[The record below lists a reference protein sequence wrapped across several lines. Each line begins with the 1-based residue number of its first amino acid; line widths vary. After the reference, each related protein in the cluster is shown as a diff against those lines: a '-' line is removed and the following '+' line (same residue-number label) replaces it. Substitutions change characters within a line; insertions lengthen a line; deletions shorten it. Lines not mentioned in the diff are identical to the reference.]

1 MGSRVFHVIF
11 HCQNDAS
18 RSRFFVHKTP
28 GFRISSAWA
37 QMRKDRLRWIGLLNL
52 IASLA
57 STLGGPRYIGR
68 RNKCWKSGR
77 FLEPLVVV
85 SWPTP
90 AWREKNW
97 MGRPARSC
105 PTGFSPSSASSSSH
119 LRSQAQNFTE
129 APTFSIVCCLHLPA
143 LFVFLR
149 KIQMRHE
156 LESKMRKNQR
166 KLEMQYSFT
175 SLRGGQLRSI
185 SIPWTVTSH
194 WKDERKNY
202 RLDESSSSCTQDCC
216 SKRLM
221 RTEHTNI

>member
-1 MGSRVFHVIF
+1 MSFSIAKTT
-11 HCQNDAS
+11 CS
-18 RSRFFVHKTP
+18 RSRFLSTKRP
-28 GFRISSAWA
+28 GSEFLSLGSDAQRSPQMDWAFESDSFHFR
-37 QMRKDRLRWIGLLNL
+37 RED
-52 IASLA
+52 
-57 STLGGPRYIGR
+57 TLV

-77 FLEPLVVV
+77 YLEPLVVV

-97 MGRPARSC
+97 RAVLPGHVPPGFRQVQLPLAATYEARPKILLKLPLFRLFAASAC
-105 PTGFSPSSASSSSH
+105 AFCFSS
-119 LRSQAQNFTE
+119 E
-129 APTFSIVCCLHLPA
+129 
-143 LFVFLR
+143 
-149 KIQMRHE
+149 IQMRHE

-194 WKDERKNY
+194 WKDERKNC
-202 RLDESSSSCTQDCC
+202 RLDESSSSSTQDCC